1 MFQLQMGVLVF
12 EARRMSDVLN
22 PPLFENLEQIYFL
35 FFMVAK
41 LVLCCSWK
49 KKLFELAGYCIA
61 VSIISMT
68 NAFRVPVVNFELV
81 ICLLLPSVLACFC
94 VLLDCEWKMVCLH
107 ACHDPTLIP
116 AVRMLESFLFLS

>member
-1 MFQLQMGVLVF
+1 
-12 EARRMSDVLN
+12 
-22 PPLFENLEQIYFL
+22 
-35 FFMVAK
+35 MVAK

-49 KKLFELAGYCIA
+49 RKLFELAGYCIS

-68 NAFRVPVVNFELV
+68 DAFRVPVVNFELV

-94 VLLDCEWKMVCLH
+94 VLLDCEWKMICLH

-116 AVRMLESFLFLS
+116 AVLDLKMWTMCQSSISLHNQWSLLRFYPCSYFDVHGLLCGSFSLSKL